1 MNAPK
6 SKIGKEVLR
15 KYQNQ
20 IKDYVKKHGTF
31 IGFELNSK
39 KKEEKR
45 KKRGLL
51 TFDEHMQRRKEGL
64 LKNWSKNPKN
74 RDKEPFAE

>member
-31 IGFELNSK
+31 IGFEFEVDGVKHKIIDDFDYINK
-39 KKEEKR
+39 AEIFIKKIKKE
-45 KKRGLL
+45 
-51 TFDEHMQRRKEGL
+51 FDI
-64 LKNWSKNPKN
+64 
-74 RDKEPFAE
+74 

>member
-31 IGFELNSK
+31 IGFEFEVDEVKHKIIDDFDYINK
-39 KKEEKR
+39 AEIFIKKIKKE
-45 KKRGLL
+45 
-51 TFDEHMQRRKEGL
+51 FDI
-64 LKNWSKNPKN
+64 
-74 RDKEPFAE
+74 